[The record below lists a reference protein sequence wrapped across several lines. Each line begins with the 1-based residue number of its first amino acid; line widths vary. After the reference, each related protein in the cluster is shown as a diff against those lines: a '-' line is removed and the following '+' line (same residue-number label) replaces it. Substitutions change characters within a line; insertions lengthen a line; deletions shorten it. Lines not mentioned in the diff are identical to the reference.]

1 MLHITDISKSF
12 GDQVILENAGLHI
25 KPGVRLGLVGP
36 NGAGKTTLLRL
47 IAGELSL
54 DAGEITGRKDLRIGF
69 LPQEIEEIAG
79 STVKEEV
86 LSSYREVLD
95 MEQRLHVLGDRLAAA
110 TPEESRAL
118 LREMAELQTAFET
131 SDGYEIESRAET
143 VLRGMGFKDRDFD
156 RPIVEL
162 SGGWRMRVALARLLL
177 EQPDLLLLDEPTNH
191 LDLESLLWLEEFLL
205 AWPGSLVIISHDRYF
220 LNRMVTDIVELDRGT
235 LDLYSGD
242 YDRFEREKRQR
253 YEALA
258 NAAKN
263 QQREIEQAEAF
274 IRRFRAKNTKARQ
287 VQQKIRQLEKMER
300 IDAPTFDR
308 PVINFRF
315 PQPGRTGR
323 VTAEISHVRKAYGDL
338 VVYTD
343 LNMVIERGQKIALV
357 GPNGAGKSTL
367 LKVLAGV
374 ERPDGG
380 EVRLGYQVRREYYA
394 QHQAEVMNPD
404 HTVLQTI
411 QAVSS
416 AGDAARVRS
425 YLGAFLFSADDVDK
439 KVSVLSGGEKARLA
453 LARMLLDPAGLLLLD
468 EPTNHLDMASRD
480 VLTEALRQFEGSIV
494 FISHDRRLINA
505 IATEVVEVVD
515 GRLTHYAGDWEYY
528 QWKKGRAAPPP
539 GVAVGAAAGRPS
551 QPRAAEEAEAARA
564 AESGRTSAAPANA
577 APDHG
582 DSHAG
587 PDLDGHDDLDRTREG
602 DGIRAAA
609 DARQPLR
616 LSYQERKELQRRHR
630 QVEKR
635 IVELEERQEQLAAVL
650 SSPAHSSD
658 YQVLVDALEEA
669 ARLADELHM
678 LYEEWESLTDRVVA
692 LDA

>member
-12 GDQVILENAGLHI
+12 GDQVILDRAGLHI
-25 KPGVRLGLVGP
+25 RPGVRLGLVGP

-54 DAGEITGRKDLRIGF
+54 DGGEITGRKDLRIGF
-69 LPQEIEEIAG
+69 LPQEIEEISG
-79 STVKEEV
+79 STVMEEV
-86 LSSYREVLD
+86 LSSYRQVLD
-95 MEQRLHVLGDRLAAA
+95 MEQRLHALGEQVSTAS
-110 TPEESRAL
+110 PEESRAL
-118 LREMAELQTAFET
+118 LREMAELQTAFEM
-131 SDGYEIESRAET
+131 SSGYEIEARAES
-143 VLRGMGFKDRDFD
+143 VLRGMSFKDRDFA
-156 RPIVEL
+156 RPVVEL

-191 LDLESLLWLEEFLL
+191 LDLESLLWLEEFLME
-205 AWPGSLVIISHDRYF
+205 WPGSLVIISHDRYF
-220 LNRMVTDIVELDRGT
+220 LNRMVTDIVELDRGK
-235 LDLYSGD
+235 LDLYTGD
-242 YDRFEREKRQR
+242 YDHFEREKRQR

-263 QQREIEQAEAF
+263 QQREIDQAEAF
-274 IRRFRAKNTKARQ
+274 IRRFRAKNTKAKQ
-287 VQQKIRQLEKMER
+287 VQQRIRQLEKMER
-300 IDAPTFDR
+300 IDAPSFDR

-338 VVYTD
+338 VVYSD
-343 LNMVIERGQKIALV
+343 LNLVIERGQKIALV

-374 ERPDGG
+374 EQPDGG

-404 HTVLQTI
+404 DTVLQTI

-416 AGDAARVRS
+416 AGDAARVRA

-480 VLTEALRQFEGSIV
+480 VLTEALRQFEGSII

-505 IATEVVEVVD
+505 IGTEVMEVVD
-515 GRLTHYAGDWEYY
+515 GRLTHYPGDWEYY
-528 QWKKGRAAPPP
+528 QWKKGRVAAPAS
-539 GVAVGAAAGRPS
+539 GGAAAGAPPS
-551 QPRAAEEAEAARA
+551 GAASRARSRAAEEA
-564 AESGRTSAAPANA
+564 APAPEA
-577 APDHG
+577 D
-582 DSHAG
+582 
-587 PDLDGHDDLDRTREG
+587 
-602 DGIRAAA
+602 AAA
-609 DARQPLR
+609 SASPEAIPADPAGATASPAATPPIRV
-616 LSYQERKELQRRHR
+616 SYQERKELQRRHR

-635 IVELEERQEQLAAVL
+635 IVELEGRQEQLAAVL
-650 SSPAHSSD
+650 SSPVHSSD

-669 ARLADELHM
+669 ARVADELRM
-678 LYEEWESLTDRVVA
+678 LNDEWETLTDRVVA
-692 LDA
+692 LDQ